1 MKKFLISILAVVT
14 ISALPASAAS
24 AATDISTTQMQ
35 AQISFFKQA
44 LDEFGA
50 SAPEDAVGL
59 WVKGDE
65 TRNGV
70 FKYAVGSEKIKQ
82 WLIDKWGA
90 PEKNFWIIGGSS
102 PWLSGHEI
110 VSKTEVSPTE
120 RRYGVKYYWMSSTG
134 PSEPTLERLTVT
146 KEKDKWCVSRVTP
159 VTGPSNY

>member
-1 MKKFLISILAVVT
+1 MKKFLISILAVIT
-14 ISALPASAAS
+14 ISTLPASAVS
-24 AATDISTTQMQ
+24 AAPGISTAQYE

-50 SAPEDAVGL
+50 TSPDEAVRL

-70 FKYAVGSEKIKQ
+70 FKYAVGSGRIKQ

-102 PWLSGHEI
+102 PWLDVYEI
-110 VSKTEVSPTE
+110 MSEEKVSPTE
-120 RRYGVKYYWMSSTG
+120 IKYGVKYYWTSSTG
-134 PSEPTLERLTVT
+134 PSAPTVEHLTVT
-146 KEKDKWCVSRVTP
+146 KEKDKWFVTKVTP